1 MRAQEFISELFQPGK
16 DWKWSFTG
24 SQEAVAVFHV
34 GSIPY
39 QFYAYR
45 PNENFAGW
53 DVEFKNADRGK
64 DRTAKFGL
72 TGTGNSAEV
81 MSTIADIMREFL
93 TKYQGKITELTF
105 TADEPSRRALYTRM
119 AKRLLPTWE
128 LQQDGKEFKLVAPET
143 VGESGTIT
151 EGLNHPV
158 IVVDVQPAYEKYNP
172 PVFQKIVNFVNK
184 QTGPVL
190 MFVNAERDGMTDDTV
205 ESVYQWW
212 DETAGIDYDQM
223 DDDPNY
229 TGPTNWDRFTIID
242 KGYGWFRSWMDQG
255 VQPKFIIQLIRYMYQ
270 NGLNDIQD
278 DLDGVYQYMTN
289 NPVGGQIVDWQD
301 WMEEESF
308 IINWTSVAQLK
319 KFNGSYLVGGGRDEC
334 LREIELLM
342 NAFNIKYKRIDSLVY

>member
-34 GSIPY
+34 GGIPY

-45 PNENFAGW
+45 PDENFAGW

-119 AKRLLPTWE
+119 AKRLLPAWE

-143 VGESGTIT
+143 VSEDRAEPTSAGCIIVAQDTGRWCLQQRSDSVTDPGMWSTWGGGVEPGESLEQAVRRELAE
-151 EGLNHPV
+151 EGGYQGPMKLVPWHSNSQYATFMGVVPREFKPRLNKESKSWCWADPDHLPSPLHP
-158 IVVDVQPAYEKYNP
+158 
-172 PVFQKIVNFVNK
+172 
-184 QTGPVL
+184 
-190 MFVNAERDGMTDDTV
+190 
-205 ESVYQWW
+205 
-212 DETAGIDYDQM
+212 
-223 DDDPNY
+223 
-229 TGPTNWDRFTIID
+229 
-242 KGYGWFRSWMDQG
+242 
-255 VQPKFIIQLIRYMYQ
+255 
-270 NGLNDIQD
+270 GL
-278 DLDGVYQYMTN
+278 
-289 NPVGGQIVDWQD
+289 
-301 WMEEESF
+301 
-308 IINWTSVAQLK
+308 AQAL
-319 KFNGSYLVGGGRDEC
+319 E
-334 LREIELLM
+334 
-342 NAFNIKYKRIDSLVY
+342 AQQ